1 MKRKTDVIIVG
12 AGLAGLT
19 CAIKCKDLGREFLLL
34 EKSQRIGGRVG
45 SIKEDGYIFDL
56 GFQVYNTAYHYT
68 NSIID
73 GDLQLKS
80 FSPGAAIYNADTFEI
95 ISDPTRDL
103 KQVFQTIFSSIAS
116 MTDKLR
122 ILKLKLLLQIT

>member
-34 EKSQRIGGRVG
+34 EKSQRIGGRIG

-73 GDLQLKS
+73 GWSGSEKECREGLLAVIADDWSL
-80 FSPGAAIYNADTFEI
+80 NA
-95 ISDPTRDL
+95 SL
-103 KQVFQTIFSSIAS
+103 
-116 MTDKLR
+116 
-122 ILKLKLLLQIT
+122 